1 MATTTA
7 PRRTVK
13 DYQVK
18 HPNDW
23 CPGCGDFG
31 VLNALQQAL
40 AGLDLL
46 PHQVA
51 VFGGIGC
58 SGKAPYY
65 LPVYGVHTLHGRLL
79 SYATGAK
86 LANPELT
93 VLAVGGDGDGLGIG
107 AGHFVNTGRRNID
120 LTYILFNNEVYGLT
134 KGQAAPTLPL
144 GLQPKSLPEPSIQ
157 EAVNPLMLALA
168 SGYTWIGRGY
178 AFHVRQLVELI
189 QKAIRHPGLA
199 YLDVLQPCPT
209 YNDLHT
215 KDWFA
220 GKDLAH
226 GEARVY
232 EVEQEGYDPVIPE
245 GADEAMAFSKM
256 TQFMAKAQEWGDRI
270 PVGVLLEK
278 RARPTFEQRI
288 ATRNPSYR
296 SAPPARRSIADE
308 HGHPATDL
316 RAIFAELAIT

>member
-1 MATTTA
+1 MATATM
-7 PRRTVK
+7 PRRTMQ

-23 CPGCGDFG
+23 CSGCGDFG
-31 VLNALQQAL
+31 ILNAIQQAL
-40 AGLDLL
+40 GGLDLV

-51 VFGGIGC
+51 IFGGIGC

-65 LPVYGVHTLHGRLL
+65 LPVYGIHTLHGRVLA
-79 SYATGAK
+79 YATGAK

-93 VLAVGGDGDGLGIG
+93 VIAVGGDGDGLGIG
-107 AGHFVNTGRRNID
+107 AGHFVNAGRRNID

-134 KGQAAPTLPL
+134 KGQAAPTLPV
-144 GLQPKSLPEPSIQ
+144 GLQTKSLPEPSIQ
-157 EAVNPLMLALA
+157 AAVNPLMLALA

-178 AFHVRQLVELI
+178 AFQVRHLVELI

-220 GKDLAH
+220 GKDLEQ
-226 GEARVY
+226 GKARVY
-232 EVEQEGYDPVIPE
+232 DVEQEGYDPVIPE
-245 GADEAMAFSKM
+245 GADDAMTFSKL
-256 TQFMAKAQEWGDRI
+256 TQFMAKAQAWGDRI
-270 PVGVLLEK
+270 PIGVLLEK
-278 RARPTFEQRI
+278 RALPTYEQRI
-288 ATRNPSYR
+288 GTRNPTYR
-296 SAPPARRSIADE
+296 RAPPARRLIADE
-308 HGHPATDL
+308 RGHPASDL